1 MRLCSPNWSCLDP
14 YRNPSHVPMAGAAGM
29 AQKALR
35 LTWRDGNRID
45 LLRNGGEFFPA
56 LCQAIDQ
63 AQRHVHLETYIFNLD
78 RTGLLVLDHLRQ
90 ACERGVKVRVV
101 IDGFGSQE
109 HAPAVAQKLAEMGAQ
124 YRMYPPKPHER
135 GRTSWRGRR

>member
-45 LLRNGGEFFPA
+45 LLRNGGAFFPA
-56 LCQAIDQ
+56 LFQANDQ
-63 AQRHVHLETYIFNLD
+63 TQRHVTLETYIFNID
-78 RTGLLVLDHLRQ
+78 RTGLLVMGH
-90 ACERGVKVRVV
+90 
-101 IDGFGSQE
+101 FGQVFESGLQ
-109 HAPAVAQKLAEMGAQ
+109 VGDVSCGL
-124 YRMYPPKPHER
+124 
-135 GRTSWRGRR
+135 

>member
-45 LLRNGGEFFPA
+45 MLRHGGEFFPA
-56 LCQAIDQ
+56 LCQAIDP
-63 AQRHVHLETYIFNLD
+63 AQRHVHLATSIFNLD
-78 RTGLLVLDHLRQ
+78 RTGLVVLYHLPP
-90 ACERGVKVRVV
+90 AFEPGVKVWVGLDR
-101 IDGFGSQE
+101 FGSPG
-109 HAPAVAQKLAEMGAQ
+109 HHPALA
-124 YRMYPPKPHER
+124 
-135 GRTSWRGRR
+135 